1 MYEVVLQRD
10 TKLQNVQ
17 VQNVQGSLADF
28 LVISEIQSPRC
39 TR

>member
-1 MYEVVLQRD
+1 MCEMYDVLLHKD

-28 LVISEIQSPRC
+28 LVISEI
-39 TR
+39 